1 MLRDTLVIYI
11 GLDVLYVSHTI
22 RDCDWVQVKEKMYI
36 AHAQNDTFK
45 YPTAARR
52 RDERKTSENVKYVS
66 RLSLKFRLEKWHGL
80 RVLTLINSFKIYN
93 SSCIQ
98 MW

>member
-1 MLRDTLVIYI
+1 MP
-11 GLDVLYVSHTI
+11 YVSRTI

-36 AHAQNDTFK
+36 VHAQNDTFK
-45 YPTAARR
+45 YTTAARR

-66 RLSLKFRLEKWHGL
+66 RLSLKFRLEKWHSSRYSFS
-80 RVLTLINSFKIYN
+80 RVLTLIDTFKIYN